1 MATTTPSS
9 TPETTAGGLRIAAPA
24 AVTLAS
30 LVSGFAGL
38 VLAAGGHIEGAV
50 GMVYLAALFDAMDGR
65 LARAL
70 GGGSRF
76 GAELDSLA
84 DVVCFGALPALIL
97 YQWLLH
103 EAGVAG
109 FAGAASLS
117 CAAAVRLA
125 RFNVAADDPDRPRW
139 TAGYFVGV
147 PAPAGALLALSPI
160 YLAEAGW
167 LGAQNPYLMA
177 AVAAGGG
184 RADGQPLADLFRQD
198 DPPEGVAGDAGAAAH
213 PGAGGSPWHGAQP
226 LGHPVAG
233 DGGLPRLAAGQS
245 MALSRPRPAQRP
257 GPPRQGVIAAS
268 GKVSL

>member
-1 MATTTPSS
+1 MTTTTPAS
-9 TPETTAGGLRIAAPA
+9 TPETPAGALRIAAPA

-103 EAGVAG
+103 EAGVVG

-125 RFNVAADDPDRPRW
+125 RFNVAAADADRPRW

-167 LGAQNPYLMA
+167 LSAQNSYVMA
-177 AVAAGGG
+177 LWPLAVAAMMVSRWPTFSGKMIRLKVS
-184 RADGQPLADLFRQD
+184 RAMLVPPLILAL
-198 DPPEGVAGDAGAAAH
+198 AAA
-213 PGAGGSPWHGAQP
+213 
-226 LGHPVAG
+226 LG
-233 DGGLPRLAAGQS
+233 
-245 MALSRPRPAQRP
+245 MALQPWATLSLVMAGYLASLPVSRWRFHVLAR
-257 GPPRQGVIAAS
+257 RS
-268 GKVSL
+268 GHRR